1 MLGFSVF
8 VVNKALATKL
18 IVFPT
23 VFIPACNKKHIGV
36 TTGCKINGVLVTQN
50 MSHGP
55 ANTGITWEG
64 FAFVFLRNTE
74 KKKETQTPRPL
85 LRPAELKTSF

>member
-1 MLGFSVF
+1 M
-8 VVNKALATKL
+8 VNKALATKL

-23 VFIPACNKKHIGV
+23 VFVPACNKKHIGV

-55 ANTGITWEG
+55 TNTGITWEG
-64 FAFVFLRNTE
+64 FAFVF
-74 KKKETQTPRPL
+74 
-85 LRPAELKTSF
+85 